1 MGIFINKEASKK
13 RHCQVPPLPTCIALL
28 ISHSKALFESLH
40 IWHLHVFFFFP
51 HKSFGSR
58 SFFFIFLFRQN
69 QSKFGLFQPVSL
81 PAMGDLCGFWLVSVQ
96 IGAESNRNGDE
107 KNKNKEVV
115 NWRVECKLARQ
126 NESGAGV
133 ATLEPHLCFPDCLRV

>member
-13 RHCQVPPLPTCIALL
+13 LHCQVPPLPTCIALL

-58 SFFFIFLFRQN
+58 SFFFSFLTTPSFFFFFFHKSFGSRSFFFIFLLSQN
-69 QSKFGLFQPVSL
+69 QTKLGLFQPVSQ

-96 IGAESNRNGDE
+96 ISAKSDRIGVEKKEKEKKWRIGA
-107 KNKNKEVV
+107 
-115 NWRVECKLARQ
+115 
-126 NESGAGV
+126 
-133 ATLEPHLCFPDCLRV
+133 